1 MQLSNDAQ
9 NTTLDDGNPENDQIS
24 LIKRDIYRK
33 MVIFDKFIETS
44 IV

>member
-24 LIKRDIYRK
+24 LIKRDIFWK
-33 MVIFDKFIETS
+33 TVIFDKFIKIS
-44 IV
+44 SV